1 MRYFCQADVFNEP
14 YTDSLFRYRNEADL
28 LYEEQWDKGSGK
40 WEPTTQLTKLLTG
53 GDCTLIEITEQT
65 ADSMRQANF

>member
-14 YTDSLFRYRNEADL
+14 YTDSLFRYRNEADSHF
-28 LYEEQWDKGSGK
+28 EEQWDRRSGK
-40 WEPTTQLTKLLTG
+40 WEPTTLLTKLLTG

-65 ADSMRQANF
+65 ADSMRQENT